1 MDEPNNLDVL
11 RVEAVR
17 EALELSM
24 VHCSDV
30 ILDHHASEKTPL
42 AV

>member
-1 MDEPNNLDVL
+1 MDAPNNLHA
-11 RVEAVR
+11 RPVEAVR
-17 EALELSM
+17 EALELSL

-30 ILDHHASEKTPL
+30 ILDHHASERTQL

>member
-11 RVEAVR
+11 RIEAVR
-17 EALELSM
+17 EALELLL

-30 ILDHHASEKTPL
+30 ILDHHASERTQL
-42 AV
+42 AA